1 MDILI
6 TKNDIGTLMDI
17 AITNLIH
24 TNMVEWTSMTITHVM
39 MITTQEKTQSYTE
52 QTPRNDF
59 IPLAIQMYA
68 SC

>member
-1 MDILI
+1 
-6 TKNDIGTLMDI
+6 
-17 AITNLIH
+17 
-24 TNMVEWTSMTITHVM
+24 MTITHVM

-52 QTPRNDF
+52 QTPSNDF